1 MAKTGIK
8 TQGDVFKVPLP
19 KAGKLEVAYFDAG
32 APNKRAKGLALRV
45 RADESRTWAFYYRFG
60 GKLRRLTLGT
70 ASDDPSGLTL
80 DRARSKAL
88 EHRVTLNNGHDPAAE
103 KKRTEAEDAR
113 KDLRVSAVVDDW
125 LKVRKEDMKPRSHV
139 EWTRHLKQHW
149 KPLHKLMLGAV
160 TRQDIAAQ
168 MRTIAKDSGP
178 VSANRARGA
187 LSAMFAWAIGEGL
200 CEANP
205 VIGTNKAAEE
215 KPRERLLDD
224 SELAAVWKGAP
235 DNDYGRIVKL
245 LMLTGQRRDEIGS
258 LRWSEIDLE
267 ARTINLDGTRT
278 KNGRAHVIPLSDAA
292 LAILKTTTQLDER
305 EFVFGR
311 GRGGY
316 SGWSKTKA
324 ALDAACGV
332 KGWTLHDLRRT
343 GATRMAENKVLPHVI
358 ESVLNHVSGHKSGV
372 AGIYNRSTYE
382 TEKREALDTLASY
395 IKTAIAKS
403 EGANV
408 RRLKNS
414 A

>member
-1 MAKTGIK
+1 MIDGEDGKSR
-8 TQGDVFKVPLP
+8 P
-19 KAGKLEVAYFDAG
+19 KATCSRCRCPRRESWRLRTSMPVRRTN
-32 APNKRAKGLALRV
+32 APRGWRCGYGPTSRAHGRSTTAS
-45 RADESRTWAFYYRFG
+45 A

-224 SELAAVWKGAP
+224 P
-235 DNDYGRIVKL
+235 N
-245 LMLTGQRRDEIGS
+245 S
-258 LRWSEIDLE
+258 LRC
-267 ARTINLDGTRT
+267 
-278 KNGRAHVIPLSDAA
+278 GRVPP
-292 LAILKTTTQLDER
+292 TTT
-305 EFVFGR
+305 
-311 GRGGY
+311 
-316 SGWSKTKA
+316 T
-324 ALDAACGV
+324 
-332 KGWTLHDLRRT
+332 
-343 GATRMAENKVLPHVI
+343 
-358 ESVLNHVSGHKSGV
+358 
-372 AGIYNRSTYE
+372 AGS
-382 TEKREALDTLASY
+382 S
-395 IKTAIAKS
+395 S
-403 EGANV
+403 C
-408 RRLKNS
+408 
-414 A
+414 

>member
-8 TQGDVFKVPLP
+8 TKDDVFRVPLP
-19 KAGKLEVAYFDAG
+19 KAGKLEAAYFDA
-32 APNKRAKGLALRV
+32 APKDRAKGLALRV
-45 RADESRTWAFYYRFG
+45 RADGSRTWAFYYRFA
-60 GKLRRLTLGT
+60 GKLRRLTIGA
-70 ASDDPSGLTL
+70 ASNDPSGWTL
-80 DRARSKAL
+80 VRARTKAREL
-88 EHRVTLNNGHDPAAE
+88 RVALDNGHDPAAE
-103 KKRTEAEDAR
+103 KKRRETEEAQ

-125 LKVRKEDMKPRSHV
+125 LEVRQKDMKPRSHV
-139 EWTRHLKQHW
+139 EWTRHLRVHW

-168 MRTIAKDSGP
+168 MRTLARDSGP
-178 VSANRARGA
+178 VAANRARGA

-215 KPRERLLDD
+215 KSRERVLDD
-224 SELAAVWKGAP
+224 AELAAVWKAAS
-235 DNDYGRIVKL
+235 DNDYGRIVRL

-258 LRWSEIDLE
+258 LRWSEIDFK
-267 ARTINLDGTRT
+267 AGTISLDGART
-278 KNGRAHVIPLSDAA
+278 KNGRAHLIPVSDAA
-292 LAILKTTTQLDER
+292 LAILKSITQVDDR

-316 SGWSKTKA
+316 SGWSKGKDT
-324 ALDAACGV
+324 LDAACGV
-332 KGWTLHDLRRT
+332 KDWTLHDLRRT
-343 GATRMAENKVLPHVI
+343 AATRMAESEVLPHVI
-358 ESVLNHVSGHKSGV
+358 EAVLNHVSGHKSGV

-382 TEKREALDTLASY
+382 TEKRAALGVLASY

-403 EGANV
+403 EGANI
-408 RRLKNS
+408 RRLKP